1 MSTWITVHTSLTSQ
15 EALIIK
21 AQLELQEIDVNLLDE
36 HATMYTLN
44 FANGSGGV
52 RIQVKD
58 HQVEMAIAFL
68 VENGY
73 MTAASKRSKGLISW
87 LSEASSTIPVLKNWK
102 VEARLIFIVSVIAL
116 VAVIL
121 LALREA

>member
-1 MSTWITVHTSLTSQ
+1 MSTWITVHTAITSQ

-21 AQLELQEIDVNLLDE
+21 AHLELQDIEVNLLDE

-52 RIQVKD
+52 RLQVHED
-58 HQVEMAIAFL
+58 QVEQTIAFL
-68 VENGY
+68 VDNGY
-73 MTAASKRSKGLISW
+73 MPASSKRNSGPIVW
-87 LSEASSTIPVLKNWK
+87 LSSVSSKIPVLKNWR

-116 VAVIL
+116 IAVIL